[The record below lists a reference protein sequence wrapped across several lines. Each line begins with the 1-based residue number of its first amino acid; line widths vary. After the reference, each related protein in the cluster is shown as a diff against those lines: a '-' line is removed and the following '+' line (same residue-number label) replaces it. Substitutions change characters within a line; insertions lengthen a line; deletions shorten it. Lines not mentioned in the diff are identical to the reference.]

1 MSASLGTPQLHLYW
15 IMYTPSALWSRTLH
29 HLTKDTRG
37 KPCFVVWCCR
47 FTTFGINGKRQFC
60 KKKATRWQ
68 QYALRFDTWTLLTFK
83 FSFFEGPVIRQDWC
97 RSFRTKTCV
106 SSCLHVSLL
115 FIYFLEI
122 PFTKANDNRFLEN
135 TPSQDSPHVYL
146 FCPLPKIWKVH
157 KTMGFTRTLAS

>member
-1 MSASLGTPQLHLYW
+1 
-15 IMYTPSALWSRTLH
+15 MYTPSALWSRTLH
-29 HLTKDTRG
+29 HLTKDTRR

-60 KKKATRWQ
+60 KKATRWQ
-68 QYALRFDTWTLLTFK
+68 QYALRFDTWTLLTLKKKLFCFLLK
-83 FSFFEGPVIRQDWC
+83 GLLLGKIDVGVFEQKR
-97 RSFRTKTCV
+97 V

-115 FIYFLEI
+115 FIYFLKI